1 MAERKAIKGMPG
13 VYYRESL
20 TRKWHEKADR
30 CFWICFVDSKT
41 RKLAWERCGWLSEGW
56 TAQAAQRRRYELL
69 EQDRAGE
76 YKPARDRK
84 QDLLT
89 FGALMKDHYL
99 PWSEANKRQSRTD
112 EYLYRLWIE
121 PHLGNKPLS
130 AISPLDVE
138 RIKSEVKQAGKA
150 PATVRHV
157 LCVIRQAFNRAGQ
170 WGLYGG
176 PNPVSSVK
184 IPKVNNAKYRF
195 LTHDEEG
202 RLLAALRK
210 KSPQTAQISVIA
222 LYSGLRL
229 GEITRLKWGHID
241 RAKGIIRVLDTK
253 TNEGRVV
260 FLTPPV
266 EAVLDELPQGEPD
279 DLLFK
284 SRKKDQVQE
293 VSKSFDRVIE
303 ELGLNKGVKDR
314 RLKITFHGLRHT
326 WASRA
331 VQTGVP
337 LYTVA
342 AALGHKTLTMSQ
354 RYAHLS
360 DQNLREAFNSVAS
373 MEPESQAGQDAQ
385 ASQNE

>member
-1 MAERKAIKGMPG
+1 MAKMISVKGYAG
-13 VYYRESL
+13 VYFTES
-20 TRKWHEKADR
+20 TIHRWRDR
-30 CFWICFVDSKT
+30 PDRIYWITFRDATGSQ
-41 RKLAWERCGWLSEGW
+41 RWERTGRASEGW
-56 TAQAAQRRRYELL
+56 TPQSAQKRRYELL
-69 EQDRAGE
+69 EQVRVSA
-76 YKPARDRK
+76 YKPRAERNKDK
-84 QDLLT
+84 LT

-130 AISPLDVE
+130 AVSPLDVE
-138 RIKSEVKQAGKA
+138 RIKSEAKQAGKA

-170 WGLYGG
+170 WGLYDG

-184 IPKVNNAKYRF
+184 IPKVNNAKHRF
-195 LTHDEEG
+195 LTHDEEQ

-210 KSPQTAQISVIA
+210 KSPQTAQISIIA

-241 RAKGIIRVLDTK
+241 RAKGITRVLDTK

-260 FLTPPV
+260 FLTAPV

-279 DLLFK
+279 ELLFK

-314 RLKITFHGLRHT
+314 RLKLTFHGLRHT

-331 VQTGVP
+331 VQSGVP

-354 RYAHLS
+354 RYAHLA
-360 DQNLREAFNSVAS
+360 DQNLRDAFNSVAG
-373 MEPESQAGQDAQ
+373 MKPGSQEAQGAQ
-385 ASQNE
+385 ASNND